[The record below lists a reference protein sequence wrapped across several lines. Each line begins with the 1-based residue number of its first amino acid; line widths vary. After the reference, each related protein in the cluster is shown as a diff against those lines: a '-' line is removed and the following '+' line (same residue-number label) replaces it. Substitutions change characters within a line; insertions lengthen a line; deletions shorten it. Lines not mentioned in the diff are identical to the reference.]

1 MPLTVCLTSE
11 GGKQGEMLPVELRTR
26 SAVLSISRKAF
37 AERGAQGTAMALH
50 RRVEKHLG
58 DDPFLF
64 HGSLSE
70 MYDFVL
76 LRYEALEKF
85 TSSQFGEEVTP
96 KSAELKSA
104 FRTVLSDMQ

>member
-1 MPLTVCLTSE
+1 
-11 GGKQGEMLPVELRTR
+11 MLPVELRTR

-37 AERGAQGTAMALH
+37 AERGAQGTAIALH

-58 DDPFLF
+58 EDGVLF
-64 HGSLSE
+64 QHSLAE
-70 MYDFVL
+70 LYDYVV

-96 KSAELKSA
+96 KSAELRNA
-104 FRTVLSDMQ
+104 FRTVLSDVH